1 MNVRPLRLFRVLWL
15 AAFVALLTTYATAA
29 ASPIRQL
36 TNTSASNLR
45 PAWSPD
51 GKRIAFQSNRDGAYH
66 IYAMDPDGANVK
78 QMSSGE
84 NDDRHP
90 AWSPDSKFIAVDSGS
105 TQRRE
110 IWLIE
115 VANLRRTQITSLGAI
130 ASFPSWS
137 PDGRILSFYVYQA
150 GSMDLWTV
158 GPDGGAP
165 SRLTRSLASEENNQC
180 TFACHAAS
188 WAPDSQRLAIADG
201 DGARVILLSAAGGAA
216 SAPLS
221 PADERSHFPIFLS
234 DGRLVYVSEHITI
247 DQSWTD
253 LWSLDAN
260 ADAAARREVATNIQ
274 AQGPFELSAD
284 GRQLLFASPRT
295 GNFEIFSVTLDAAG
309 KAALATKP
317 ERINPADVTTPAAAQ
332 GAGFGLP
339 TTAEPY
345 LLAIGLLA
353 LLAVG
358 AESLARARG
367 RARRRG

>member
-1 MNVRPLRLFRVLWL
+1 MPSSPRRRSRRACLRRQRSCSVERSLRCSPSRSPGSHSRSSAASARRRAEMGSSKLVLLRAVYL
-15 AAFVALLTTYATAA
+15 AAFLALFTAYVSEA

-66 IYAMDPDGANVK
+66 IYAMDPDGANVR

-90 AWSPDSKFIAVDSGS
+90 AWSPDGKYIAVDSGS

-137 PDGRILSFYVYQA
+137 PDGRALSFYVYQA

-158 GPDGGAP
+158 RPDGGAP
-165 SRLTRSLASEENNQC
+165 GRLTRSLASEENNQC

-188 WAPDSQRLAIADG
+188 WAPDSQRLALADG
-201 DGARVILLSAAGGAA
+201 DGARVILLSAAGGAP

-221 PADERSHFPIFLS
+221 PADERSH
-234 DGRLVYVSEHITI
+234 
-247 DQSWTD
+247 
-253 LWSLDAN
+253 
-260 ADAAARREVATNIQ
+260 
-274 AQGPFELSAD
+274 
-284 GRQLLFASPRT
+284 
-295 GNFEIFSVTLDAAG
+295 
-309 KAALATKP
+309 
-317 ERINPADVTTPAAAQ
+317 
-332 GAGFGLP
+332 
-339 TTAEPY
+339 
-345 LLAIGLLA
+345 
-353 LLAVG
+353 
-358 AESLARARG
+358 
-367 RARRRG
+367 